1 VIIPILSISPTCH
14 TKCKPC
20 GTPGSLL
27 SQASRRRKDFG
38 RIVGYPEVILGPT
51 PRHNLRQVLISRAY
65 RHVRFAGFPHDE
77 NPVSRDV
84 SAYTINSSKGA
95 LTAVGNFAAGLQSLA
110 VAIAAPSPA
119 VQIQNLITSTLITN
133 LASNV
138 QSQLDAK
145 LNAAIRTLD
154 AANNNSSSVAAN
166 QLQAFVNAVSAD
178 VQSGKITCTQ
188 ATALVNAAQAIV
200 AGLGQPPLIISLPC

>member
-1 VIIPILSISPTCH
+1 
-14 TKCKPC
+14 
-20 GTPGSLL
+20 
-27 SQASRRRKDFG
+27 
-38 RIVGYPEVILGPT
+38 
-51 PRHNLRQVLISRAY
+51 
-65 RHVRFAGFPHDE
+65 VRFAGFPHDE